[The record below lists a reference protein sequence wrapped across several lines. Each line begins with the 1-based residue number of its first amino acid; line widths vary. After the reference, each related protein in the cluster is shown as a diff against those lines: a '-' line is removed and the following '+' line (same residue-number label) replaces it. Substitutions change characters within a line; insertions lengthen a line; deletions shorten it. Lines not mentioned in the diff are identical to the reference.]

1 MKCAIRAV
9 ALTAALFGAG
19 SVTQAGM
26 IVGSQGVA
34 VVITPITA
42 NNGNDIATAD
52 VFSGLSFT
60 TTASQGGSFGPGVVG
75 QTFGA
80 VSLDLSSIGSFSF
93 GNALFGMFQATS
105 FTDTGFDAIDKSR
118 GFLIVGTFTP
128 GTGLPAGLT
137 ANSALLSISFTQV
150 GGPTSAISL
159 SGTLT
164 TPAPSQT
171 PEPSTIVMLGTIAG
185 PIAFGVWRRRKTKVS
200 A

>member
-34 VVITPITA
+34 VVLTSISA
-42 NNGNDIATAD
+42 NSGNNIATAD
-52 VFSGLSFT
+52 VFSGLTFT
-60 TTASQGGSFGPGVVG
+60 TTASQTGDFGGLAGG
-75 QTFGA
+75 QNLSLI
-80 VSLDLSSIGSFSF
+80 SLDLSNIAAFTF
-93 GNALFGMFQATS
+93 GNATFGTFQATS
-105 FTDTGFDAIDKSR
+105 FTDTGFDGVNNSR
-118 GFLIVGTFTP
+118 GFLIVGTFDP
-128 GTGLPAGLT
+128 GTGLPGLT
-137 ANSALLSISFTQV
+137 LNSALLSISFTQV
-150 GGPTSAISL
+150 GGPTSSISL

-185 PIAFGVWRRRKTKVS
+185 PIAFGAWRRRKTKVS